1 MKKAFL
7 LGATLLATFSLTGCE
22 MIENLL
28 KGGQDLINEKKD
40 YKYDDF
46 AVLIADKN
54 FSFNYTK
61 CTADIESDDKKSTV
75 EYTYNAEDKLWHYE
89 SESGDD
95 KSVDLGIVAFVK
107 SCNLSASLLDKSV
120 DSIYKFS
127 ASKNGYAITA
137 LYKTKEIQVDGEY
150 TFNTEGLITLNSEK
164 MTNLQSVEAST
175 KKSTYKYSK

>member
-7 LGATLLATFSLTGCE
+7 LGVTLLATFSLTGCE

-54 FSFNYTK
+54 FTFNYTK
-61 CTADIESDDKKSTV
+61 CTADIESDDKKSTI
-75 EYTYNAEDKLWHYE
+75 EYTYDKEDKLWHY
-89 SESGDD
+89 DD
-95 KSVDLGIVAFVK
+95 GAGNIKTSDLGIVTFVK
-107 SCNLSASLLDKSV
+107 NCNASAALLNKSV

-127 ASKNGYAITA
+127 ASKNGYEITA
-137 LYKTKEIQVDGEY
+137 LYKTKEMQVDGEY

-164 MTNLQSVEAST
+164 MTNLQTVEATT
-175 KKSTYKYSK
+175 KKATYNYK